1 MCTLKSANINYSKIF
16 IINLFISHQYIH
28 TSINKCTHLFVI
40 SIVDRKETN
49 LITRATVQPEKKK
62 LG

>member
-1 MCTLKSANINYSKIF
+1 MCTLKSANINYTKI
-16 IINLFISHQYIH
+16 FISHQYIH
-28 TSINKCTHLFVI
+28 TSTNKCTHLFVI

-49 LITRATVQPEKKK
+49 SITRATVVQPEKKK

>member
-1 MCTLKSANINYSKIF
+1 MCTLKSTNINYTKI
-16 IINLFISHQYIH
+16 FISHQYIH